1 MQAVCFRQN
10 EVILATAQLQA
21 NLLQRVPRFPSLSRV
36 RQQLNSI
43 LWFLERTWFTRTRR
57 TRH

>member
-21 NLLQRVPRFPSLSRV
+21 NLLQRVPRFPSLSPV

-43 LWFLERTWFTRTRR
+43 LWFLERT
-57 TRH
+57 